1 MDEEIVGSNLCDEGD
16 VIMYGSSL
24 GKPNSKKW
32 KRLIRGSPLQKP
44 IPGCPSPIQKMLL
57 ARHYARRGR
66 KPVKRSLNQKFS
78 SIIAGISPS
87 EVIVI
92 DPGGKRKVMEVAGEN
107 LAGKKQ
113 KLLETDISAES
124 AEQARRGP

>member
-1 MDEEIVGSNLCDEGD
+1 MF
-16 VIMYGSSL
+16 GSSL

-32 KRLIRGSPLQKP
+32 KRLIRGSPLQKL
-44 IPGCPSPIQKMLL
+44 IPGCPSLIQKMLL
-57 ARHYARRGR
+57 ARHYTRRGR

-78 SIIAGISPS
+78 GINAGISPYDA
-87 EVIVI
+87 IVI
-92 DPGGKRKVMEVAGEN
+92 DPGGKRKDVEVAGEN

-113 KLLETDISAES
+113 KLLEIDISAES